1 MGWVSDPFFQQSK
14 STIQIVNI
22 FFLFD
27 LVCLVLS
34 LHRCLLHHPFI
45 STCVQ
50 VSIMIWESLGFATLC
65 YVLYKINDYRK
76 CNVPGPRGLPV
87 VGNALQIR
95 DGFHKCM
102 TEWSKEYGDVFQVS
116 SLRMLRHT
124 CEGIDI
130 IIQCV
135 YCVV

>member
-1 MGWVSDPFFQQSK
+1 M
-14 STIQIVNI
+14 ILYACYHYI
-22 FFLFD
+22 
-27 LVCLVLS
+27 VLS
-34 LHRCLLHHPFI
+34 LHRCILHHSSMP
-45 STCVQ
+45 SCVQ

-116 SLRMLRHT
+116 SLIMLKNTYRDL
-124 CEGIDI
+124 DI
-130 IIQCV
+130 IIPCV